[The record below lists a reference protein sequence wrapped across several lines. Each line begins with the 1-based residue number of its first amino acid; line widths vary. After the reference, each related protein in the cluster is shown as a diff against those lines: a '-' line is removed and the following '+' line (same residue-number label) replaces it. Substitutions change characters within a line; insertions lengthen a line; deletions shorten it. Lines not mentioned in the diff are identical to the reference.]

1 MTSPNPIDDL
11 ESLDPFFDNH
21 AVTRL
26 PIKDSQKRKMGN
38 AGNMYDRAKTET
50 NDRAKTETKPESI
63 SEDDYYGEHEAL

>member
-21 AVTRL
+21 AVKNL
-26 PIKDSQKRKMGN
+26 PIKGSQRRKMGN

-50 NDRAKTETKPESI
+50 NDRAKNETKPESI
-63 SEDDYYGEHEAL
+63 SKDDYDFELDEL